1 MKRKKRKNAS
11 IFLCLFLPNIDPC
24 LEELQ
29 LLAEEEAET
38 ICELEK
44 ENYKLKNT
52 LMNIEDRFEF

>member
-1 MKRKKRKNAS
+1 MS